1 MATGGSSWWRST
13 MILTFFFPLHHKV
26 IIYQFFFLV
35 WSKPDCNFVLKK
47 RFLEN
52 FILSI
57 FLFLGKRPR
66 RFFFQ
71 LQIFNFLVRSILAKG
86 FRFNES
92 HSSKNRRRQ
101 YSRVCVWHTIKR
113 DPDFATHLGCLSA
126 VCVWCG
132 GIYYIVKERVK
143 KPTNKFKKS
152 RICSFVTRREK
163 QEE

>member
-1 MATGGSSWWRST
+1 M
-13 MILTFFFPLHHKV
+13 
-26 IIYQFFFLV
+26 
-35 WSKPDCNFVLKK
+35 LKK

-57 FLFLGKRPR
+57 FVFLGKRPR

-71 LQIFNFLVRSILAKG
+71 IQIFNFLVRSILAKG

-113 DPDFATHLGCLSA
+113 DPDFQNKNGTMCNPFRMF
-126 VCVWCG
+126 VCVMRW
-132 GIYYIVKERVK
+132 YNVKEK
-143 KPTNKFKKS
+143 EKKS
-152 RICSFVTRREK
+152 RFFFLPSPHPLPKVLKWFDQVPDTRPNLAEILCVPTVSESSCRLSRTRFKIWETF
-163 QEE
+163 